1 VDAPEARL
9 RCQFIPGESVSRW
22 FLGVDGGQSS
32 TAALIGDEGGRVVG
46 VGYAGPC
53 NHVSTAESHARFR
66 DAIGGAVNAA
76 LQAAG
81 LSEARFAA
89 ACLGLSGGPAD
100 KEALVRELVAA
111 EQYRIT
117 NDAVIAL
124 LGATGGEA
132 GVIAIA
138 GTGSIAYG
146 RNAEGRT
153 ARAGGWG
160 YVFGDEGGAFDLVR
174 QAVRAALRHE
184 EGWGHS
190 TALREALLEA
200 TGASNV
206 NDLLHR
212 FYTPNY
218 PRARIASYAAL
229 VDEAGRNG
237 DAIARDI
244 LHGAAQALATFVAAV
259 RRQLFHRGERA
270 RISYIGGVFRSQI
283 LRERFAMLVQLESD
297 VPVHPPAL
305 GPAAGA
311 LIEAYR
317 MAGLKV
323 HPSNAPVGV

>member
-1 VDAPEARL
+1 M
-9 RCQFIPGESVSRW
+9 SRW

-32 TAALIGDEGGRVVG
+32 TSALIGNESGRVAG

-53 NHVSTAESHARFR
+53 NHVSGAESQARFR
-66 DAIGGAVNAA
+66 DAIGGAIRSA
-76 LQAAG
+76 LAAAG
-81 LSEARFAA
+81 LTEVRFEA

-100 KEALVRELVAA
+100 KEVLIHELVPA
-111 EQYRIT
+111 EHYRVT

-124 LGATGGEA
+124 LGATAGEP

-200 TGASNV
+200 TGAPTV

-212 FYTPNY
+212 FYTPEY
-218 PRARIASYAAL
+218 PRARIAAYATL
-229 VDEAGRNG
+229 VDEAARNG
-237 DAIARDI
+237 DAAARDI
-244 LHGAAQALATFVAAV
+244 LHTAAQALATFVAAV
-259 RRQLFHRGERA
+259 RRQLFHRGELA
-270 RISYIGGVFRSQI
+270 RTSYIGGVFLSEI

-297 VPVHPPAL
+297 APVHPPAL

-317 MAGLKV
+317 LAGLRV
-323 HPSNAPVGV
+323 HPSNAPPGV